1 MAKKP
6 TPSKDSRSVREP
18 IDDAITKRFS
28 TEILKKYIDEGY
40 FKGSGLAEALV
51 IEYKTRKDKKKK

>member
-1 MAKKP
+1 MEEI
-6 TPSKDSRSVREP
+6 DRVISR
-18 IDDAITKRFS
+18 RFS
-28 TEILKKYIDEGY
+28 TPDLKHFIDEGY